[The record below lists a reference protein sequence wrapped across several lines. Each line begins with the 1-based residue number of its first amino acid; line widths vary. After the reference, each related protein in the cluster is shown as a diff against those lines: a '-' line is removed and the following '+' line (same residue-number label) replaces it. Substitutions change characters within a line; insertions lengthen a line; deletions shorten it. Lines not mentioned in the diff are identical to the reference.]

1 MMAEYRNMIHPPVAM
16 HHTVLI
22 GEGAEIWPFANILEG
37 VSLGNYCVIGS
48 GVFLGRRVQIGAYTR
63 IHPGAALP
71 DNAVIG
77 QYCFIGANVVLADV
91 AIPNLRDK
99 SQEIHLP
106 PLIEDD
112 VMLGSNAVILPGV
125 VVHRGAIVGAGAI
138 VTKDVP
144 AGATVIGSPARPLL
158 KRRVKHTGGVKRR
171 VVVGTLASARAAEQG

>member
-1 MMAEYRNMIHPPVAM
+1 MAEYRNMIHPPVQM

-37 VSLGNYCVIGS
+37 ASLGKGCVVGS
-48 GVFLGRRVQIGAYTR
+48 GVFIGRRVQIGDGTR

-71 DNAVIG
+71 DNAIIG
-77 QYCFIGANVVLADV
+77 AFCFIGANVVLADV

-99 SQEIHLP
+99 SQEIHRP

-125 VVHRGAIVGAGAI
+125 VVHKGAIVGAGAI
-138 VTKDVP
+138 VTHDVP
-144 AGATVIGSPARPLL
+144 AGVTVMGNPARRKKPYRL
-158 KRRVKHTGGVKRR
+158 RPSQV
-171 VVVGTLASARAAEQG
+171 QY